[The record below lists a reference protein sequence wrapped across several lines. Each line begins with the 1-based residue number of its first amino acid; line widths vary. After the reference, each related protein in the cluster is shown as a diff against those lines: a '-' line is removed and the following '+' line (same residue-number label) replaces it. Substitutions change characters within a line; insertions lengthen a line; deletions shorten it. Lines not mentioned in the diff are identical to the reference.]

1 MTLARKK
8 SVDEIGGH
16 LEFVA
21 GLASGCIT
29 AVLTNPM
36 DVVTSR
42 LMTTDKHLYAGVS
55 DCMRRLYMEEG
66 PRVFMLGVKA
76 RVATIAPYTCIY
88 LTVNEQMKRSLA
100 RCRGR
105 GGDLLLEG
113 RTVGEDGQ
121 SSEQVEVNTHI
132 VGNPS
137 HPHPDAHPASQ
148 VTQKP
153 RGRKDM

>member
-1 MTLARKK
+1 MLRFVPRIFSFSLSYIFLHLLENMKSLFMAVAQKK
-8 SVDEIGGH
+8 SVDEIGGR
-16 LEFVA
+16 LEFLA

-42 LMTTDKHLYAGVS
+42 LMTTDKHLYSGVS
-55 DCMRRLYMEEG
+55 DCMRRLYKDEG

-88 LTVNEQMKRSLA
+88 LAVNEQMKRSLA

-105 GGDLLLEG
+105 GGI
-113 RTVGEDGQ
+113 
-121 SSEQVEVNTHI
+121 NTSLQPAI
-132 VGNPS
+132 VGGS
-137 HPHPDAHPASQ
+137 SD
-148 VTQKP
+148 
-153 RGRKDM
+153 